1 MMGMEGVE
9 LEECVPQESV
19 CECTQVCIHKCACV
33 CVKRGPVRGKN

>member
-19 CECTQVCIHKCACV
+19 CVCVHKCAYTSVHV
-33 CVKRGPVRGKN
+33 CV